1 MQHLITLMINNE
13 KNLIDL
19 YEYIG
24 STKLGDYTI
33 TVNDLYLPYVYV
45 DSTAKDSKLIL
56 DMIKDGSFDQLI
68 ELFKDYKMSDQDLK
82 DFKKSY
88 ENIKKLSYL
97 FEKDFSEYYDK
108 IFNYKSLDLVNEVR
122 DKKSI
127 NYYDDPIYEDHLN
140 LQKLY
145 NDFII
150 VIKLMT
156 KYFEYLSLGYEDL
169 ISENN
174 RKIVNLS
181 NLESKIII
189 SAFFFTVYY
198 FCNNSVF
205 WNIIIKKGA
214 EVECDEENLIKQDIY
229 C

>member
-1 MQHLITLMINNE
+1 
-13 KNLIDL
+13 
-19 YEYIG
+19 
-24 STKLGDYTI
+24 
-33 TVNDLYLPYVYV
+33 
-45 DSTAKDSKLIL
+45 
-56 DMIKDGSFDQLI
+56 MIKDGSFDQLI
-68 ELFKDYKMSDQDLK
+68 ELFKDYKMGDQDLK

-189 SAFFFTVYY
+189 SAFFLQFIIFVIIQY
-198 FCNNSVF
+198 FEISSLRKEQKSNATR
-205 WNIIIKKGA
+205 KT
-214 EVECDEENLIKQDIY
+214 
-229 C
+229 